1 MAKSNKTLEI
11 DFDYFEGI
19 CLSKCHSGKKSV
31 ADIVNFHI
39 TDDGSLKKRCGYRHL
54 LNSGTKKIHSIW
66 SGKIKGKFICYVL
79 FDNIVYLLN
88 FEEKETR
95 YIGALISPGKY
106 SSFFCYKD
114 NLYIKDTDYFY
125 LVTEYYLK
133 RITGY
138 VPLYGKDWPTTKPG
152 EIYQPLNLMNHYAR
166 ISYKVTVPYTNL
178 LPVVHPVSSIVSV
191 YRNGTLL
198 DSSEYYFDSLLN
210 TININSKISEGQ
222 TYLVT
227 VLFDSSSE
235 PTNAQLEECDM
246 VATFGKI
253 SDFRAFAWST
263 RTKSSNIYVSS
274 RISEEDHAA
283 SEAVLPDCG
292 DLYFKKENSFSVAGG
307 NNFVTSVSRH
317 YDRLLIFTDGD
328 AWMANAAME
337 GDGLP
342 VININSTAGCATQ
355 KSNTMAGNDPVT
367 VSKNCIVRWRSN
379 TDEVNE
385 FNAYSISD
393 DINQKLDAS
402 FFSNAIVYKNIYT
415 NELWFTD
422 TTGDGTIWIYNIN
435 KGSWVRFLCEK
446 EILGMFDANGNIGFY
461 TINDIFIFD
470 ESLNVDVAQDGTAT
484 EIVSSFESG
493 ILDLGSANSKRL
505 TSGEIMGDM
514 CGSSTTVSVNCDNG
528 EHISFD
534 CQDSSEHSIEKRRL
548 HSGRFKTIK
557 LSLTAKGDTNQ
568 VIHSI
573 KIKAKEKINK

>member
-1 MAKSNKTLEI
+1 MAKSNKTLDI
-11 DFDYFEGI
+11 DFDSFEGI
-19 CLSKCHSGKKSV
+19 CLPKCHSGKKSV

-39 TDDGSLKKRCGYRHL
+39 TDDGSLKKRCGYGHL
-54 LNSGTKKIHSIW
+54 LNSEGEKIYSVW
-66 SGKIKGKFICYVL
+66 SGKIKGKFRCHALIGNEVYVIDL
-79 FDNIVYLLN
+79 
-88 FEEKETR
+88 EAKAKK
-95 YIGALISPGKY
+95 YIGVIIGDPQY
-106 SSFFCYKD
+106 CSFFCYKD
-114 NLYIKDTDYFY
+114 NLYIKDTEYFY
-125 LVTEYYLK
+125 LIAEDYVK

-152 EIYQPLNLMNHYAR
+152 EIYQPLNLMNRYAR
-166 ISYKVTVPYTNL
+166 ISYKVSVPYTNL

-198 DSSEYYFDSLLN
+198 DSSEYYFDSHLN
-210 TININSKISEGQ
+210 TVNINDGVSEGQ
-222 TYLVT
+222 TFLVT
-227 VLFDSSSE
+227 VLFDSSAE
-235 PTNAQLEECDM
+235 PANAQLKECDM

-253 SDFRAFAWST
+253 SDFRVLAWST
-263 RTKSSNIYVSS
+263 KTKSSDIYLSS
-274 RISEEDHAA
+274 RISEEDLAA
-283 SEAVLPDCG
+283 SESVLPDCG

-337 GDGLP
+337 EDGLP

-355 KSNTMAGNDPVT
+355 KSNAMAGNDPVT
-367 VSKNCIVRWRSN
+367 VSNTSIVRWTSN
-379 TDEVNE
+379 TDEINE
-385 FNAYSISD
+385 CNAYSISD
-393 DINQKLDAS
+393 DINQKLDTS
-402 FFSNAIVYKNIYT
+402 FFTNAIVFKNIYT

-422 TTGDGTIWIYNIN
+422 TTGDGTIWIYNIS
-435 KGSWVRFLCEK
+435 KGSWVRFVCEEK
-446 EILGMFDANGNIGFY
+446 ILGIFDANGNIGFH
-461 TINDIFIFD
+461 TLSDIFIFD

-493 ILDLGSANSKRL
+493 ILDLGSANAKRL

-514 CGSSTTVSVNCDNG
+514 GESTATVSVICDNG

-534 CQDSSEHSIEKRRL
+534 CNDISEHSIEKRRL
-548 HSGRFKTIK
+548 HSGRFKTMK

-573 KIKAKEKINK
+573 KIQAKEKINK